1 MTTIKW
7 LGVSGLVASFLVGLG
22 EFYLHYSP
30 NVLAH
35 KESFAFFQDVS
46 KTHLTIGH
54 WLIILGIPF
63 YFGGYL
69 HIYKMLKTGS
79 EFFARIVLILGFLA
93 FTVGGVWISSR
104 AMIGNIVHLKNK
116 MPLHTYNSLIE
127 SYGNLYE
134 ILVQLLRLIIVLLS
148 ISFAYSI
155 LKFDTNYPKWMAF
168 FNPIT
173 ILLVFVFFGFLFP
186 SIGKYTLPI
195 LMNITH
201 IVLFSISLYILNKKQ
216 TIQ

>member
-7 LGVSGLVASFLVGLG
+7 LGVSGLIASILVGFG

-35 KESFAFFQDVS
+35 KEAFEFFQDVS

-54 WLIILGIPF
+54 WLIIIGIPF

-69 HIYKMLKTGS
+69 HIYKMLQSGS
-79 EFFARIVLILGFLA
+79 EFFARIVLFLGFLA
-93 FTVGGVWISSR
+93 FTVGGIWISSR
-104 AMIGNIVHLKNK
+104 AMIGNIVHLKND
-116 MPLHTYNSLIE
+116 MPLHTFNFLIE
-127 SYGNLYE
+127 TYGSMYE
-134 ILVQLLRLIIVLLS
+134 VLVQILRINMALLS
-148 ISFAYSI
+148 IAFAFSI
-155 LKFDTNYPKWMAF
+155 LKFKTKYPQWMAF

-201 IVLFSISLYILNKKQ
+201 FVLFSISLYILNKKQ
-216 TIQ
+216 TI